1 MHYSYIYIDIA
12 RLRIGEF
19 ENTDIVIT
27 TFCVINDDDTIYS
40 PVYVFRDVI
49 SRWFVWIWNDVPAE
63 LLWQQII
70 WNSYY
75 QLFDNSIN
83 ENFRKLVKNLTTML
97 IDIIIELT
105 NSFIRKIFSSL
116 SIEIQ
121 NFYDKFNDW
130 FFFSLFLF
138 FRNGKYFTH
147 TKKVKFPQRI
157 ITPWKPF

>member
-1 MHYSYIYIDIA
+1 MTTRFIA
-12 RLRIGEF
+12 LFMFSVTWYRADLFGL
-19 ENTDIVIT
+19 
-27 TFCVINDDDTIYS
+27 
-40 PVYVFRDVI
+40 
-49 SRWFVWIWNDVPAE
+49 NDVPAE

-121 NFYDKFNDW
+121 NLYDKFNDW

-138 FRNGKYFTH
+138 FRTVNILH
-147 TKKVKFPQRI
+147 TRRKLNFPKELLPRENLFNN
-157 ITPWKPF
+157 PS